1 MKIYNSLTRKKEE
14 FVPLTRKKEEFVPLE
29 PGKVSMYVCGP
40 TVYNYFHIGNGRTF
54 IVFDTIRRYMEYRGY
69 EVNFVQNFTDIDDKM
84 INKAN
89 EENTTVKEIGDK
101 YICEYYKDADGLNI
115 KRATTNPRATEYISE
130 IIEFVSG
137 LIEKGYAYEV
147 NGDVYFRTKKFEGYG
162 QLIGQNLDDLQAG
175 ARINVDERKED
186 PMDFAIWKAQKPG
199 EPAWECPWGLGRPGW
214 HIECS
219 CMAKNLLGDTID
231 IHAGGMDLSFP
242 HHENEIAQSE
252 LGRPGWHIECSCMAK
267 NLLGDTIDIHAG
279 GMDLSFPHH
288 ENEIAQ
294 SEALT
299 GKKFANYWMHA
310 AFLNVNNQKMS
321 KSLNNFL
328 TARDALKQYDADVI
342 RFLML
347 SGHYRIQL
355 NFSSE
360 LLESAKASVERLY
373 NAIGNL
379 ENLIL
384 EVKNE
389 KMTDEEVKY
398 LESLGTY
405 RQRYIEKMDDDFNTA
420 DAISVL
426 FDLIRDINS
435 NVGINSSKELCEKA
449 LELIREL
456 VLPLGILQKTTK
468 GNLEVEIEALIAERQ
483 QARKDKNF
491 ALADKIRD
499 ELKARGIELLDTP
512 QGVRWKKVD

>member
-14 FVPLTRKKEEFVPLE
+14 FVPLK

-115 KRATTNPRATEYISE
+115 KRATTNPRATEYINE
-130 IIEFVSG
+130 IIDFVSG

-219 CMAKNLLGDTID
+219 CMAKKLLGDTID
-231 IHAGGMDLSFP
+231 IHAGGMDL
-242 HHENEIAQSE
+242 A
-252 LGRPGWHIECSCMAK
+252 
-267 NLLGDTIDIHAG
+267 
-279 GMDLSFPHH
+279 FPHH

-328 TARDALKQYDADVI
+328 TARDALKEYDADVI

-355 NFSSE
+355 NFSNE

-379 ENLIL
+379 ENLIS

-389 KMTDEEVKY
+389 KMTDEEIKY
-398 LESLGTY
+398 LELLDAY

-426 FDLIRDINS
+426 FDLIRDTNS
-435 NVGINSSKELCEKA
+435 NIGINSSKELCEKA

-456 VLPLGILQKTTK
+456 GLPLGILQKTTK
-468 GNLEVEIEALIAERQ
+468 GDLEAEVEALIAERQ
-483 QARKDKNF
+483 QARKDRNF

>member
-1 MKIYNSLTRKKEE
+1 MKIYNS
-14 FVPLTRKKEEFVPLE
+14 LTRKKEEFVPLE

-130 IIEFVSG
+130 IIDFVSG

-219 CMAKNLLGDTID
+219 CMAKKLLGDTID
-231 IHAGGMDLSFP
+231 IHAGGMDL
-242 HHENEIAQSE
+242 A
-252 LGRPGWHIECSCMAK
+252 
-267 NLLGDTIDIHAG
+267 
-279 GMDLSFPHH
+279 FPHH

-328 TARDALKQYDADVI
+328 TARDALKEYDADVI

-355 NFSSE
+355 NFSND

-379 ENLIL
+379 ENLIS

-389 KMTDEEVKY
+389 KMTDEEIKY
-398 LESLGTY
+398 LESLDAY

-456 VLPLGILQKTTK
+456 GLPLGILQKTTK
-468 GNLEVEIEALIAERQ
+468 GDLEAEIEALIAERQ
-483 QARKDKNF
+483 QARKDRNF

-499 ELKARGIELLDTP
+499 DLKAKGIELLDTP
-512 QGVRWKKVD
+512 QGVRWKKID

>member
-1 MKIYNSLTRKKEE
+1 
-14 FVPLTRKKEEFVPLE
+14 
-29 PGKVSMYVCGP
+29 
-40 TVYNYFHIGNGRTF
+40 
-54 IVFDTIRRYMEYRGY
+54 MEYRGY

-115 KRATTNPRATEYISE
+115 KRATTNPRATEYINE
-130 IIEFVSG
+130 IIDFVSG

-219 CMAKNLLGDTID
+219 CMAKKLLGDTID
-231 IHAGGMDLSFP
+231 IHAGGMDL
-242 HHENEIAQSE
+242 A
-252 LGRPGWHIECSCMAK
+252 
-267 NLLGDTIDIHAG
+267 
-279 GMDLSFPHH
+279 FPHH

-328 TARDALKQYDADVI
+328 TARDALKEYDADVI

-355 NFSSE
+355 NFSNE

-379 ENLIL
+379 ENLIS

-389 KMTDEEVKY
+389 KMTDEEIKY
-398 LESLGTY
+398 LESLDAY

-426 FDLIRDINS
+426 FDLIRDTNS
-435 NVGINSSKELCEKA
+435 NIGINSSKELCEKA

-456 VLPLGILQKTTK
+456 GLPLGILQKTTK
-468 GNLEVEIEALIAERQ
+468 GDLEAEVEALIAERQ
-483 QARKDKNF
+483 QARKDRNF

>member
-1 MKIYNSLTRKKEE
+1 MKIYNSLTRRKEE
-14 FVPLTRKKEEFVPLE
+14 FVPLK

-115 KRATTNPRATEYISE
+115 KRATINPRATEYINE

-147 NGDVYFRTKKFEGYG
+147 NGDVYFRTKRFEGYG

-219 CMAKNLLGDTID
+219 CMAKKLLGDTID
-231 IHAGGMDLSFP
+231 IHAGGMDL
-242 HHENEIAQSE
+242 A
-252 LGRPGWHIECSCMAK
+252 
-267 NLLGDTIDIHAG
+267 
-279 GMDLSFPHH
+279 FPHH

-355 NFSSE
+355 NFSNE

-379 ENLIL
+379 ENLIS

-389 KMTDEEVKY
+389 KITDEEVKY
-398 LESLGTY
+398 LESLGSY

-456 VLPLGILQKTTK
+456 GLPLGILQKTTK
-468 GNLEVEIEALIAERQ
+468 GSLEAEIEALIAERQ
-483 QARKDKNF
+483 QARKDRNF

>member
-14 FVPLTRKKEEFVPLE
+14 FVPLK

-130 IIEFVSG
+130 IIDFVSG

-219 CMAKNLLGDTID
+219 CMAKKLLGDTID
-231 IHAGGMDLSFP
+231 IHAGGMDL
-242 HHENEIAQSE
+242 A
-252 LGRPGWHIECSCMAK
+252 
-267 NLLGDTIDIHAG
+267 
-279 GMDLSFPHH
+279 FPHH

-355 NFSSE
+355 NFSNE

-379 ENLIL
+379 ENLIS

-389 KMTDEEVKY
+389 EMTDEEIKY
-398 LESLGTY
+398 LESLDTY

-435 NVGINSSKELCEKA
+435 NIGINSSKELCEKA

-456 VLPLGILQKTTK
+456 GLPLGILQKTTK
-468 GNLEVEIEALIAERQ
+468 ADLEAEVEALIAERQ
-483 QARKDKNF
+483 QARKDRNF

>member
-14 FVPLTRKKEEFVPLE
+14 FVPIV
-29 PGKVSMYVCGP
+29 PGKISMYVCGP

-101 YICEYYKDADGLNI
+101 YIAEYYKDADGLNI

-147 NGDVYFRTKKFEGYG
+147 DGDVYFRTKKFEGYG
-162 QLIGQNLDDLQAG
+162 QLIGQNLEDLRSG

-186 PMDFAIWKAQKPG
+186 PVDFAIWKAQKTG
-199 EPAWECPWGLGRPGW
+199 EPGWESPWGVGRPGW

-219 CMAKNLLGDTID
+219 CMAKKLLG
-231 IHAGGMDLSFP
+231 
-242 HHENEIAQSE
+242 E
-252 LGRPGWHIECSCMAK
+252 
-267 NLLGDTIDIHAG
+267 TIDIHAG

-299 GKKFANYWMHA
+299 GKRFANYWMHA

-355 NFSSE
+355 NFSND

-379 ENLIL
+379 ENLIS
-384 EVKNE
+384 EVKVNE
-389 KMTDEEVKY
+389 MTEDEAKY
-398 LESLGTY
+398 LNSLDSY

-420 DAISVL
+420 DAISAL

-456 VLPLGILQKTTK
+456 GSPLGILQKTTK
-468 GNLEVEIEALIAERQ
+468 GNLEEEIEVLIAERQ
-483 QARKDKNF
+483 QARKDRNF

-499 ELKARGIELLDTP
+499 DLKAKGIELLDTP
-512 QGVRWKKVD
+512 QGVRWKKID